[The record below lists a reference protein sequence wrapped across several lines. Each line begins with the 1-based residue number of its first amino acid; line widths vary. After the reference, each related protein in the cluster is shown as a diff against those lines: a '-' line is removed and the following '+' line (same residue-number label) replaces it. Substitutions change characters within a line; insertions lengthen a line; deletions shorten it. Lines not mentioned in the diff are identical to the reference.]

1 MSLAHRPD
9 RKPPALFATVL
20 QSCSLLFLRNMGHG
34 HCGLALMAFG
44 RANIFRS
51 SLNRPLHARHI
62 AASYRTA
69 GAATAC
75 PVMAD
80 RSEEH
85 TSELQSLMRISYAV
99 FCWKK
104 DRTPYTHVH
113 LVRHLTPN

>member
-80 RSEEH
+80 SLHIRSEEH

-99 FCWKK
+99 FCLQKK
-104 DRTPYTHVH
+104 KIKNNDNN
-113 LVRHLTPN
+113 RHTS

>member
-69 GAATAC
+69 GAAT
-75 PVMAD
+75 

-99 FCWKK
+99 FSLQKQK
-104 DRTPYTHVH
+104 AANHNT
-113 LVRHLTPN
+113 

>member
-34 HCGLALMAFG
+34 HCGLALMALG

-69 GAATAC
+69 GAATAS

-80 RSEEH
+80 SPPLLAG
-85 TSELQSLMRISYAV
+85 SG
-99 FCWKK
+99 
-104 DRTPYTHVH
+104 H
-113 LVRHLTPN
+113 LRNHPTLPANTTNAGVTIPTTLR